1 MPDKKETHNIRESFN
16 FAIEG
21 VVEAI
26 KTEKHMRFHVWATFM
41 VIILSFMYGVT
52 KYELIILTI
61 TISLVWITELI
72 NTAVE
77 NSIDIVCKS
86 YHPLAKNAKDMAA
99 GAVLVAAVNSLIV
112 GYVIFDEKL
121 DIIFRQTFEFLRSSH
136 KHVFS
141 IILTVVAVA
150 VIWMK
155 SCYKKGTPLKGGM
168 VSGHSALAA
177 SIWVNVVFITEN
189 IKVFFLSF
197 FLVLMVMQSRIE
209 GKIHTP
215 LETLYGALLGGGL
228 TYFLLVTLKM

>member
-1 MPDKKETHNIRESFN
+1 MPDKKETHTIRESFN

-52 KYELIILTI
+52 KSEFIILAI

-77 NSIDIVCKS
+77 SSIDIVCKS

-99 GAVLVAAVNSLIV
+99 GAVLVAAMNSLIV

-121 DIIFRQTFEFLRSSH
+121 DIIFRQTFEFLRNSH
-136 KHVFS
+136 KHVVS
-141 IILTVVAVA
+141 IIFVIVIVA
-150 VIWMK
+150 VIWVK
-155 SCYKKGTPLKGGM
+155 SYHKEGTPLKGGM
-168 VSGHSALAA
+168 PSGHSALAA
-177 SIWVNVVFITEN
+177 SIWVNIFFLTEN
-189 IKVFFLSF
+189 IKVFLLTF
-197 FLVLMVMQSRIE
+197 FLMLMVMQSRIE

-215 LETLYGALLGGGL
+215 LETIYGALLGGGL
-228 TYFLLVTLKM
+228 TYFLLVVLKV

>member
-1 MPDKKETHNIRESFN
+1 MPDKKETHNIRDSFN

-52 KYELIILTI
+52 KSEFVILAI

-72 NTAVE
+72 NTAIE
-77 NSIDIVCKS
+77 SSIDIVCKS

-99 GAVLVAAVNSLIV
+99 GAVLVAAINSLVV

-121 DIIFRQTFEFLRSSH
+121 DIIFIQSFEFLKNSH

-141 IILTVVAVA
+141 IILVVVIVA
-150 VIWMK
+150 VIGLK
-155 SCYKKGTPLKGGM
+155 SYYKKGTPLKGGM
-168 VSGHSALAA
+168 PSGHSALAA
-177 SIWVNVVFITEN
+177 SIGVNVFFITDN
-189 IKVFFLSF
+189 IKVFFLTF
-197 FLVLMVMQSRIE
+197 FLILLVMQSRIE

-215 LETLYGALLGGGL
+215 LETIYGALLGGGL
-228 TYFLLVTLKM
+228 TYFLLIALKM